1 MLPSVHSDHY
11 IHYSTPA
18 APCQQKVCAPVGA
31 QKRET
36 PKSLSLQVFAIVNEE
51 RATYAAK
58 ILVRVVK
65 REELQGNEKAT
76 TPKDNG

>member
-1 MLPSVHSDHY
+1 
-11 IHYSTPA
+11 
-18 APCQQKVCAPVGA
+18 
-31 QKRET
+31 
-36 PKSLSLQVFAIVNEE
+36 LQVYAIVNEE

-65 REELQGNEKAT
+65 WEELQGNEKAA